1 MYVFIHSADSV
12 RASCMCQALAEE
24 LEADSKKCLLPKVYI
39 LTGVGARFFK
49 IYEQH
54 IFFPLVSAMKDI
66 CNIDWWVESW
76 SCDSQ
81 GSLSKV
87 LESGGTRRGH
97 HTKICGQRYQEEGQH
112 LQRAWGRDE
121 FGELC

>member
-1 MYVFIHSADSV
+1 
-12 RASCMCQALAEE
+12 
-24 LEADSKKCLLPKVYI
+24 
-39 LTGVGARFFK
+39 
-49 IYEQH
+49 
-54 IFFPLVSAMKDI
+54 MKGM

-97 HTKICGQRYQEEGQH
+97 HTKICGQRCQEEGQH

-121 FGELC
+121 FGELCLTIQRQYSQSLWTKKADGKRDA